1 MLKTRVMPVVLLT
14 GYNVVKS
21 VNFGVFRTLGNPIT
35 VCRIYESRGV
45 DELILLDIRAT
56 PEARV
61 PQVDIIRDI
70 SGECFM
76 PLTVGGGIKTV
87 EQARLLLRNGADKIA
102 INTSAVESPELIT
115 AISKEFG
122 AQCCV
127 ISIDVKLE
135 ADGRYQVYTH
145 GGKTPAGLDPVAWA
159 KEVEKL
165 GAGEILLN
173 SIDRDGTMTGYD
185 LNLIS
190 QVSAAVKLPVVAV
203 GGAGTPN
210 DCVTAIRDGGATA
223 AAAASMFHFTSHTP
237 KIVKEH
243 LYEAGIAVRLEH

>member
-135 ADGRYQVYTH
+135 AD
-145 GGKTPAGLDPVAWA
+145 L
-159 KEVEKL
+159 
-165 GAGEILLN
+165 
-173 SIDRDGTMTGYD
+173 S
-185 LNLIS
+185 LIH
-190 QVSAAVKLPVVAV
+190 
-203 GGAGTPN
+203 
-210 DCVTAIRDGGATA
+210 I
-223 AAAASMFHFTSHTP
+223 
-237 KIVKEH
+237 
-243 LYEAGIAVRLEH
+243 